1 MEEQSKEGPAASP
14 VPPPVASPTPPPAK
28 PTAAPSPQPVREEFL
43 ASRFVGRSG
52 LIAGIVTIGV
62 LLLAAGVLL
71 RVPSFIEPSMF
82 PSPQDHLNFVR
93 LLVGTSALLVDV
105 SMFLLLIFALLVG
118 VLRTDLSDSTRKGF
132 MAFALILFFFWFI
145 SVLFQSRVIP
155 FFP

>member
-1 MEEQSKEGPAASP
+1 M
-14 VPPPVASPTPPPAK
+14 
-28 PTAAPSPQPVREEFL
+28 
-43 ASRFVGRSG
+43 GRRG
-52 LIAGIVTIGV
+52 LTAGIVTIGV

-71 RVPSFIEPSMF
+71 RVPSFVDSSMF
-82 PSPQDHLNFVR
+82 PSPEAHLNFVR
-93 LLVGTSALLVDV
+93 ILIGTSALLVDV

-145 SVLFQSRVIP
+145 SVLFQSRAIP